1 MPLRTKVRG
10 LVSGGPSSDCSL
22 VSRVDLF
29 LAIARDHLESYRQN
43 ERKIKAPGLN
53 LP

>member
-10 LVSGGPSSDCSL
+10 LVCGCPSSDCSL
-22 VSRVDLF
+22 ASSVDLF

-43 ERKIKAPGLN
+43 ERKTKATSLN
-53 LP
+53 LV